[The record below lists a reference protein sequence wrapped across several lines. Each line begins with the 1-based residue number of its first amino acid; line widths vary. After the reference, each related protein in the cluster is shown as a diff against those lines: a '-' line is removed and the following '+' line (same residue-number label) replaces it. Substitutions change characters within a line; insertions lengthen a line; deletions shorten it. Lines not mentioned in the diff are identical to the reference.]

1 MANPETTL
9 IGILGGQPQVIT
21 LTLDLLL
28 GRGESISQVFVAYL
42 SANARYRQ
50 AYQRLVGEFSGDRYN
65 GRVCRLRALPIA
77 LSEVALPHEVDAAW
91 QALNDLL
98 TEVKANGGQV
108 HLSLS
113 GGRRILSLLA
123 MSVAMLHF
131 TASDRA
137 WHIYTPDAIINLLKA
152 EGMLH
157 APPDSGVRLIGV
169 PVVPWGAY
177 FPGIRGLMG
186 HSPQQVRAALEGFPS
201 PAEQAQCE
209 QIWQGLTARQQW
221 VLRLAVAGIKRAQAA
236 HQMQISIN
244 TLDDHKRQIM
254 RTCRKAWGTPLTW
267 NDIRRKFEP
276 FLRTLPD
283 EV

>member
-1 MANPETTL
+1 MTNPETTL
-9 IGILGGQPQVIT
+9 IGMLGGQPQVIT

-28 GRGESISQVFVAYL
+28 GRGEPISQVFVAYL
-42 SANARYRQ
+42 AENVRYRQ
-50 AYQRLVGEFSGDRYN
+50 AYQRLVGEFSGDRYG
-65 GRVCRLRALPIA
+65 GRACRLRALPIA
-77 LSEVALPHEVDAAW
+77 LSEAYLPHEVDAAW
-91 QALNDLL
+91 QALNNVLS
-98 TEVKANGGQV
+98 EVKADGGQI

-137 WHIYTPDAIINLLKA
+137 WHIFTPDATANLLKN

-157 APPDSGVRLIGV
+157 APPDAGVRLIGV

-186 HSPQQVRAALEGFPS
+186 HSPLQVRAALEGLLN

-209 QIWQGLTARQQW
+209 QVWQGLTARQQR
-221 VLRLAVAGIKRAQAA
+221 VLRSVVAGMERAQAA
-236 HQMQISIN
+236 EAMQITVN
-244 TLDDHKRQIM
+244 TLDDHKRLIM
-254 RTCRKAWGTPLTW
+254 RACRQMWGASLTW
-267 NDIRRKFEP
+267 NDLRRKFEP
-276 FLRTLPD
+276 FLRTLPE

>member
-9 IGILGGQPQVIT
+9 VGILGGQPQVIT

-28 GRGESISQVFVAYL
+28 RRGEPISQVFVVYL
-42 SANARYRQ
+42 AENVRYRE
-50 AYQRLVGEFSGDRYN
+50 AYQRLVGEFSGDRYT
-65 GRVCRLRALPIA
+65 GKTCRLRGLPLA
-77 LSEVALPHEVDAAW
+77 LSEAYLPHELNAAW
-91 QALNDLL
+91 QALSNLL
-98 TEVKANGGQV
+98 NELKTNGGQV

-131 TASDRA
+131 TPTDRA
-137 WHIYTPDAIINLLKA
+137 WHIYTPDATIELLKN
-152 EGMLH
+152 EKILH
-157 APPDSGVRLIGV
+157 APPEGGVRLIEV

-186 HSPQQVRAALEGFPS
+186 RSPLQVRAAQESFLSE
-201 PAEQAQCE
+201 ADQQHCAAVWNQ
-209 QIWQGLTARQQW
+209 LTERRRE
-221 VLRLAVAGIKRAQAA
+221 VLRLLTQGYERAAIA
-236 HQMQISIN
+236 SKLSITIH
-244 TLDDHKRQIM
+244 TLDDHKGHIFRA
-254 RTCRKAWGTPLTW
+254 CRRVWGNSFTLH
-267 NDIRRKFEP
+267 DLRHKFAA